1 MANNNLTRI
10 QNNQITDGTIQGGK
24 IASGTLTGNLL
35 ASTVTFNSN
44 ITILGN
50 LTVSNS
56 YTQLN
61 SINTYINDPIVVF
74 NNGYTGSLTGYD
86 IGILVNRNSATLAPY
101 GSVNTFF
108 GWVEADGAFEAIAT
122 TETGTNVSSINNSG
136 YANVKIGNLTAV
148 SGSFSGAVTALSV
161 TTPTLNAT
169 NGNITTLYTAN
180 FNTANAVITG
190 GSVNNTVIGN
200 TTPAV
205 GSFTTLNATTG
216 FSTANAVISGG
227 YISALSNATITTA
240 VVTNFS
246 SGNAVITG
254 GSVNG
259 TAIGASSASTGAFTT
274 LTSSG
279 VLTSNGNI
287 VAASGTAST
296 NTTTGALVIVG
307 GLGVSGAEWI
317 GSTLNVAGATTLQS
331 TLGVTG
337 VTTLST
343 ATAGGLQAQAIGN
356 VTPGTATFTTETVG
370 GLQAQAIGNVT
381 PGTATF
387 TTETVGGLQAQAIGN
402 VTPGTGNFT
411 TLQATNFSSGN
422 AVISGGYISALSNA
436 TITSGT
442 LTTLVATNFSSGNA
456 RVTGGYADNFAI
468 GANTAATGAFTTLTA
483 SGATTVTNSTQST
496 TSSTGALVVTGGVGV
511 AKNLNVG
518 GDALISGNLT
528 VQGSLTAIQS
538 QTLDVSDLN
547 ITVAKGAST
556 AAAANGAGITV
567 DGASATLLY
576 TSATDSWN
584 VNKQLIGLGA
594 TLSNSTVSTNTTT
607 GALVVTGGVGI
618 GGALNVGG
626 TLSAGTASFAS
637 INNTPIGNATPS
649 TGVFTTLQSTTST
662 ATNFSSGNARVT
674 GGYADNFPIGANTA
688 ATGAFTTLTTS
699 STAIASG
706 NIVAASGTAS
716 TSTTTGALVVAG
728 TGGIGIGGNIN
739 AGVFNT
745 SLHNIKGNL
754 LLGQGSVVDSADSIL
769 TINLNT
775 DTPIVSNATV
785 HMSATTNKNAI
796 YGADSFGTGVLSL
809 VVGRHARGTSTSP
822 TAVQAFD
829 NIAGYYG
836 RGYGATGYVAAG
848 TPAAGLVVQAAENYT
863 DSAQGATLNLLI
875 VPTGSITSTLGMSI
889 SGASGNV
896 LIPSTTTSTNA
907 ATGSLVTMGGAGI
920 GGALNVNGTST
931 HTGVGTFNANLVA
944 ASSTASTSTTTG
956 ALVVVGGV
964 GVSGNATIGGDTVIT
979 GDVYVQGG
987 DIWTSATTFN
997 VVNATATTVN
1007 FAGAATTLNTGN
1019 ASGTT
1024 NMAGVTKHL
1033 GNVVAAS
1040 GTASTST
1047 TTGALVVAGGAGISG
1062 AVNIGGNATIAN
1074 ATTFNTAQAAG
1085 MDTVIKGVNDA
1096 TLIWARPNAT
1106 YDQVI
1111 IGNSA
1116 TASTAIRGAKLII
1129 NSTDSLLIPAGTN
1142 AQRPGNAGGT
1152 DTSGMLRFNTTSN
1165 GMEIYNGTAWQ
1176 SFSTSF
1182 TVIADQQFTGTGSQT
1197 AFTLST
1203 AQTTA
1208 SCIVSINGVLQIP
1221 TLAYAVSSTTLTFT
1235 EAPAA
1240 TDIIDVRCLTTT
1252 STVTS
1257 LASTNGYNSF
1267 TVDNYGA
1274 NVYVGSSGTTL
1285 AVSWNSAGA
1294 QVGFLANTSVASANT
1309 ATTIDTID
1317 NTQYRSA
1324 KYLVQVTNGANYQV
1338 QEVLVISNGTTATSV
1353 TYGTLQ
1359 TNGNLGVVQTTQSGT
1374 NTLVQFIATNA
1385 TNNVRISKDYLVI

>member
-1 MANNNLTRI
+1 VSTNNLTRI
-10 QNNQITDGTIQGGK
+10 QNNQITDGAIQGGK

-108 GWVEADGAFEAIAT
+108 GWIEADGAFEAIAT
-122 TETGTNVSSINNSG
+122 TETGTSVSSINNSG

-190 GSVNNTVIGN
+190 GSVNGAVIGN

-259 TAIGASSASTGAFTT
+259 SPIGASSASTGAFTT

-296 NTTTGALVIVG
+296 NTTTGALVVVG

-337 VTTLST
+337 ATTLST
-343 ATAGGLQAQAIGN
+343 ATAGSLQAQAIGN

-411 TLQATNFSSGN
+411 TLQGTNFSTANAVITGGMTVNGNSTFGANLTVSGN
-422 AVISGGYISALSNA
+422 AIIQGGLVVNGTFEYINS
-436 TITSGT
+436 TITTHVDPVLELNTGVNGAPLAADNLADVGLKMHYYNGADRTSFIGRAYDSGFLEYYAVGT
-442 LTTLVATNFSSGNA
+442 ESGNTF
-456 RVTGGYADNFAI
+456 TGTYGTVKSGALYL
-468 GANTAATGAFTTLTA
+468 ANT
-483 SGATTVTNSTQST
+483 ST
-496 TSSTGALVVTGGVGV
+496 STGFTP
-511 AKNLNVG
+511 
-518 GDALISGNLT
+518 
-528 VQGSLTAIQS
+528 
-538 QTLDVSDLN
+538 
-547 ITVAKGAST
+547 ST
-556 AAAANGAGITV
+556 AGALYVAGGAGIAGDLYVAKTV
-567 DGASATLLY
+567 
-576 TSATDSWN
+576 N
-584 VNKQLIGLGA
+584 
-594 TLSNSTVSTNTTT
+594 
-607 GALVVTGGVGI
+607 GGNGY
-618 GGALNVGG
+618 
-626 TLSAGTASFAS
+626 FAS

-649 TGVFTTLQSTTST
+649 TGAFTTLTAITSSPTNLNATFGNITTLY
-662 ATNFSSGNARVT
+662 AQNFSSGNIQVT
-674 GGYADNFPIGANTA
+674 GGYLSGITNFNGTTGTLTNFASGNAVITGGSVNGSPIGASSA
-688 ATGAFTTLTTS
+688 STGAFTTVTVS
-699 STAIASG
+699 GTAIVSG
-706 NIVAASGTAS
+706 NIVAGSGTAS
-716 TSTTTGALVVAG
+716 TNTTTGALVV
-728 TGGIGIGGNIN
+728 TGG
-739 AGVFNT
+739 A
-745 SLHNIKGNL
+745 
-754 LLGQGSVVDSADSIL
+754 
-769 TINLNT
+769 
-775 DTPIVSNATV
+775 
-785 HMSATTNKNAI
+785 
-796 YGADSFGTGVLSL
+796 
-809 VVGRHARGTSTSP
+809 
-822 TAVQAFD
+822 
-829 NIAGYYG
+829 
-836 RGYGATGYVAAG
+836 
-848 TPAAGLVVQAAENYT
+848 
-863 DSAQGATLNLLI
+863 
-875 VPTGSITSTLGMSI
+875 
-889 SGASGNV
+889 
-896 LIPSTTTSTNA
+896 
-907 ATGSLVTMGGAGI
+907 
-920 GGALNVNGTST
+920 
-931 HTGVGTFNANLVA
+931 
-944 ASSTASTSTTTG
+944 
-956 ALVVVGGV
+956 

-979 GDVYVQGG
+979 GNAYVQGG
-987 DIWTSATTFN
+987 YIWTSATTFN
-997 VVNATATTVN
+997 LVNTTATTVN
-1007 FAGAATTLNTGN
+1007 FAGAATTLNIGN
-1019 ASGTT
+1019 ASGIT
-1024 NMAGVTKHL
+1024 NVSGVVKAT
-1033 GNVVAAS
+1033 GNIVAAS
-1040 GTASTST
+1040 GTASTNS
-1047 TTGALVVAGGAGISG
+1047 TTGALVVAGGVG
-1062 AVNIGGNATIAN
+1062 VTGNVFLAN
-1074 ATTFNTAQAAG
+1074 AVTINSSQTAGQ
-1085 MDTVIKGVNDA
+1085 DFVVKGKNDS

-1129 NSTDSLLIPAGTN
+1129 NTTDSLLIPAGTN
-1142 AQRPGNAGGT
+1142 AQRPGNSGGT

-1165 GMEIYNGTAWQ
+1165 GMEIYNGTIWQ

-1267 TVDNYGA
+1267 SVDNYGA
-1274 NVYVGSSGTTL
+1274 NVYVGSSNTSL
-1285 AVSWNSAGA
+1285 AVSWNASGA
-1294 QVGFLANTSVASANT
+1294 QVGFLPNTSVASANT

-1317 NTQYRSA
+1317 TTQYRSA
-1324 KYLVQVTNGANYQV
+1324 KYVVQVTNNANYQV
-1338 QEVLVISNGTTATSV
+1338 QEVLVISDGTTATSV

-1385 TNNVRISKDYLVI
+1385 TNNVRISKNYIVI